1 MNTQDLVEMYP
12 KLKRE
17 SKNSSIATRTNLSKI
32 AIFLLKFAY
41 LFMKFC
47 ELFTEPGPLQ
57 LLIGIT
63 NPKNGAAHMR
73 APKNGH
79 VQAKF

>member
-1 MNTQDLVEMYP
+1 
-12 KLKRE
+12 
-17 SKNSSIATRTNLSKI
+17 
-32 AIFLLKFAY
+32 
-41 LFMKFC
+41 MKFC